1 MAADGP
7 QVTLEAEDGPLTV
20 RWDLDR
26 IRTREGGGE
35 TPLWELEGTPPPGTI
50 LRVLSASFE
59 DGRALVLAGL
69 RPIEAEHDAERLAA
83 LVIEPEGE
91 QAEVAETL
99 ISTEYD
105 PNGLPRRLGLEVQ
118 RAGDQIPLRV
128 AADREALSDAVDGRS
143 VVGLRLG
150 LGGVAGRG
158 LLETIAR

>member
-1 MAADGP
+1 MAAEAP
-7 QVTLEAEDGPLTV
+7 QVTLEGDDGALTV

-26 IRTREGGGE
+26 LRTRQGGGDA
-35 TPLWELEGTPPPGTI
+35 PLWELEGSPPPGTI
-50 LRVLSASFE
+50 LRVLSATFE

-91 QAEVAETL
+91 QGEVSETL

-105 PNGLPRRLGLEVQ
+105 SSGLPRRLGLEVQ
-118 RAGDQIPLRV
+118 RAGDQVPLRV
-128 AADREALSDAVDGRS
+128 AADRETLGDAVDGRS

-150 LGGVAGRG
+150 LGGIAGRG
-158 LLETIAR
+158 LLETVSR